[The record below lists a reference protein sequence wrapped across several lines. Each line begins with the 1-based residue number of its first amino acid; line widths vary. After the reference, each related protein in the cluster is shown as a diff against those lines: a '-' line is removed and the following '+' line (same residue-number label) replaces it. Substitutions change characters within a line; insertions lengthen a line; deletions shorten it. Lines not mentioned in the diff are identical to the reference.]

1 MVGTPWVTSEL
12 VGVNLQHAGCP
23 SSKAK
28 LAFDFQLLQT
38 LGKHIPVL
46 RPEYQK
52 SSSSWESANNFTRS
66 TVIFGLPHAQQ
77 S

>member
-1 MVGTPWVTSEL
+1 ML
-12 VGVNLQHAGCP
+12 LRNLQDMPYGWDTMSYIRTGWSKPSACGCP

-46 RPEYQK
+46 RPK
-52 SSSSWESANNFTRS
+52 STRNLHQ
-66 TVIFGLPHAQQ
+66 VENQQ
-77 S
+77 TILLDLQ